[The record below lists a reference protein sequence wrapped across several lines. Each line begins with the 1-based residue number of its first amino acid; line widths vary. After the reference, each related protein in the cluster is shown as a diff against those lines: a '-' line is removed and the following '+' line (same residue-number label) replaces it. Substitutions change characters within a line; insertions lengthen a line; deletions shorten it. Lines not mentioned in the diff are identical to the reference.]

1 MNKIK
6 VKIFPNGN
14 GPMLLQDIE
23 AMEEEINKFIEEND
37 IEVID
42 IKFTGTKGY
51 IHALVIY
58 KDKN

>member
-1 MNKIK
+1 
-6 VKIFPNGN
+6 
-14 GPMLLQDIE
+14 MLLQDIE